1 MEYKVEIRI
10 DEEIEKDISDKII
23 KAAEMLRAEALSH
36 LLESI
41 PYVTGQML
49 RSISWETEITDDLI
63 HIVIYSDPNKIK
75 KEVYYPLIV
84 EMGSTPHDVPLKVL
98 VKWAE
103 LKYGLDEKGAKKLA
117 KIVRRG
123 IRKRGNV
130 AYYYFR
136 DTSEY
141 IRKNWSEIIDGVFR
155 NS

>member
-1 MEYKVEIRI
+1 MEYKVEIKF
-10 DEEIEKDISDKII
+10 DENIEKDISDKII
-23 KAAEMLRAEALSH
+23 KAAEFLRAEALSY

-49 RSISWETEITDDLI
+49 RSISWETEIREDLI
-63 HIVIYSDPNKIK
+63 HTVIYSDPNKIK
-75 KEVYYPLIV
+75 KSEYYPLIV
-84 EMGSTPHDVPLKVL
+84 EMGSSPHDVPLKVL

-103 LKYGLDEKGAKKLA
+103 LKYGLDEVEAKKLA

-141 IRKNWSEIIDGVFR
+141 IQKNWSEIVDGVFR
-155 NS
+155 NT

>member
-1 MEYKVEIRI
+1 MEYKVEIRF
-10 DEEIEKDISDKII
+10 DENIERDLTGKII
-23 KAAEMLRAEALSH
+23 KAAEFLRAEALSH

-49 RSISWETEITDDLI
+49 RSISWKTDIRDDLI
-63 HIVIYSDPNKIK
+63 HTEIYSDPNKIK
-75 KEVYYPLIV
+75 KETYYPLIV
-84 EMGSTPHDVPLKVL
+84 ELGGPPVDVPLKVL

-103 LKYGLDEKGAKKLA
+103 LKYGLDEKGATKLA

-123 IRKRGNV
+123 IRKRGNK
-130 AYYYFR
+130 AYHYFR

-141 IRKNWSEIIDGVFR
+141 IRKNWSEIVDGVFR